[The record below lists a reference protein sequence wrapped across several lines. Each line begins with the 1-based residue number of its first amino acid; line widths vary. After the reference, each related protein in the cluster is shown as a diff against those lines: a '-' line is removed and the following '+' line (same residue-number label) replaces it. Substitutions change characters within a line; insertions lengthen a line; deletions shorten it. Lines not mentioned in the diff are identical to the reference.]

1 MQTAEIEMIKKLIV
15 FSTGIYL
22 SCVATAGFFNKE
34 IKVKNY
40 ACDDKNKI
48 YPDVLVVW
56 TFTVEK
62 NSVIKK
68 TEFYEERKL
77 KNSDLKRLDN
87 CIVVDKANWKCG
99 GDKVYPPRGDSYTNA
114 EYKVVSGKYSFIE
127 STFFNKTWC
136 KIEQVN

>member
-1 MQTAEIEMIKKLIV
+1 MKQKLFVFLTAICL
-15 FSTGIYL
+15 ST
-22 SCVATAGFFNKE
+22 SASSGFFDKE

-40 ACDDKNKI
+40 ACDEKNKI

-68 TEFYEERKL
+68 IEFYDERKL
-77 KNSDLKRLDN
+77 QNSDLRRLDN
-87 CIVVDKANWKCG
+87 CLVIDKANWKCG
-99 GDKVYPPRGDSYTNA
+99 GDRVYAPKGSYTNS
-114 EYKVVSGKYSFIE
+114 EYKVINGKFSFVE
-127 STFFNKTWC
+127 STLFKSAMHC